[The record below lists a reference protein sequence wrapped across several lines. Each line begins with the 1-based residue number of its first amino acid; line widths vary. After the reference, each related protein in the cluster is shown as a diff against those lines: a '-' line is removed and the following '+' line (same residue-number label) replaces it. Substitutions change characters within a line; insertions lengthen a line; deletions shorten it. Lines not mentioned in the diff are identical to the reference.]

1 MTKKKSK
8 KLSASNNAAQ
18 PSYPLLFINRC
29 AWSNRLGE
37 ALTAVGIKFTPH
49 HDHFE
54 RACADDDWL
63 PVVGM
68 KGWVVVTR
76 DKRIRHKPNEL
87 QALKQNSVIAIVLSS
102 GSSNQASAAD
112 TAELLLRTLPKL
124 MRMIKA
130 SKPPLVLTVSMMGT
144 ISSVK
149 L

>member
-1 MTKKKSK
+1 
-8 KLSASNNAAQ
+8 
-18 PSYPLLFINRC
+18 
-29 AWSNRLGE
+29 
-37 ALTAVGIKFTPH
+37 
-49 HDHFE
+49 
-54 RACADDDWL
+54 
-63 PVVGM
+63 M

-87 QALKQNSVIAIVLSS
+87 QALKQNNVIAIVLSS